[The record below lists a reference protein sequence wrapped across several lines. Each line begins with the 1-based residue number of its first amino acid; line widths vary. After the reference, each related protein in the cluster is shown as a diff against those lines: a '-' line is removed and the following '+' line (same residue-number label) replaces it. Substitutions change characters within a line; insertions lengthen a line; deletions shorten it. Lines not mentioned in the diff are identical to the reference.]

1 MQALASFVCLCYVPA
16 VDNVPDLELPP
27 KSPGLSLT
35 DRVYM
40 TLKQAILSTKLS
52 PGETIVEPLLADRF
66 GISKTPVREALRQL
80 AMEGLVITL
89 PRKGYV
95 VRLVG
100 FDDVLEV
107 LSMRAMLEPPLAA
120 EAVRRRLPHHVE
132 QLQHLL
138 DEERDV
144 QPGPQDIQLSLR
156 FHELLAEI
164 AGNSRASAVLK
175 SLLDETVRIQM
186 LMPDLQPVRKSVD
199 IEEHMRILESLAAGD
214 PEAARAAMAEHLEAT
229 RERTF
234 AALQRVPR

>member
-1 MQALASFVCLCYVPA
+1 MSIIASQASLCYVPA
-16 VDNVPDLELPP
+16 VDNFPKLELTP

-40 TLKQAILSTKLS
+40 TLKKAILSTELG
-52 PGETIVEPLLADRF
+52 PGETIVEPLLAERF
-66 GISKTPVREALRQL
+66 GISKPPVREALRQL
-80 AMEGLVITL
+80 AAEGLVITL

-107 LSMRAMLEPPLAA
+107 LAMRAMLEPPLTT

-132 QLQHLL
+132 QLQQLL

-144 QPGPQDIQLSLR
+144 QPGPRDIQLSLR

-164 AGNSRASAVLK
+164 AGNSRASVVLK

-186 LMPDLQPVRKSVD
+186 LMPDLQPMRKNVD
-199 IEEHMRILESLAAGD
+199 IEEHARILEALTAGD
-214 PEAARAAMAEHLEAT
+214 PEAAREAMATHLEGT
-229 RERTF
+229 RKRTF
-234 AALQRVPR
+234 AALQRIPR